1 MRLFL
6 SLFFVVSCFLSNAQE
21 KNSLLWEISGNGL
34 LQSSYLYGT
43 MHVSK
48 KIAFRLDDVFY
59 EALNSSEVIALE
71 SDPNTWLDNEDTM
84 GFAFGESFMT
94 KGFYTDAFK
103 IENPKKEEISNYL
116 GFEDQMINSILYRS
130 DENSQNFEEDTYLDM
145 FIYQAGKKFG
155 KPIIALEDIEES
167 TALVGRA
174 SFNSIKDK
182 PAEWLQKKMQQEEP
196 LQMLQDAYRERNINL
211 LDSIDKGMYT
221 AYYLQNMLY
230 TRNSNMA
237 TKLDSTIK
245 NAKVFAGIGAAHLPG
260 EHGVI
265 ALLRKKGY
273 TVKALTSKS
282 SQKGTSLKER
292 FEEKIKEHKY
302 TRQSVDD
309 SLFTISLPN
318 KLYPIAEFSN
328 TFYIS
333 PDLANGSFFT
343 VNRIPTYS
351 FLKKDATFTIE
362 DIDKLL
368 FENIPGKI
376 LEKNKIIRSGFEGID
391 VKNLLKNGEH
401 QRYQIFVT
409 PLEIIIFKM
418 GGHGAFVK
426 QYADTIFNSIE
437 FKNSDNTLKNI
448 SSIYADFEVEM
459 PSNYAFTNTK
469 RAGNRFIQGVD
480 TKNNTYRFLKK
491 ATLHDYNYIE
501 EDSFEL
507 KQIQHRFYQDLELKP
522 IYKEFNSINLQS
534 FAETDHL
541 SNKKLHLMTQIK
553 GDEYYL
559 LGIVTSNPEEANRY
573 FNSFKIK
580 LPKYHETFS
589 TVKDTALFFTT
600 ISPVKPPKFVVNSN
614 GYTKKEIKP
623 YNAYNKRSVYQNK
636 NNEAI
641 AVQLNKSHDF
651 LMFTSIDSVWAL
663 RKKLYAQKR
672 FTITHEKISYNPKGY
687 SELQLTLT
695 DTAST
700 RGILI
705 KNILKG
711 GALYEIQAV
720 IDTISK
726 PSKFIKEFFDNFQP
740 LDTLI
745 GKDILLDKTNQ
756 FFNALRNNDSIVLNG
771 YPFIQFEKKH
781 IDSLKQI
788 ITEFD
793 FKENQKNIQ
802 SYLIERLAA
811 IDDTEAIDFY
821 SDFYQKSYNNSSS
834 QTKVLQAI
842 AKKST
847 SESAQ
852 QLLDLMSI
860 DLPLASSSY
869 EIFQI
874 FKPYMDSLPLAK
886 KLYPE
891 ILDYSAIE
899 EYKSSILS
907 LLAKLK
913 AEGLIKPNSYKKF
926 RKQMLNDAKIQ
937 LKRELG
943 KTNNR
948 KTNPYY
954 DNIFAGKRS
963 SVLEDYVQLLQP
975 FAQEKEMQ
983 LFFEK
988 LDLLKDPDIQTTK
1001 VALLA
1006 TKPNAIKTEELTDLA
1021 SAINS
1026 RNLLFLK
1033 LKEAGKL
1040 ALFPSRYKTQ
1050 KQLAES
1056 QLFERKNFENEKD
1069 SILFVAEK
1077 EITYRNKQYIA
1088 YIFKHR
1094 DGSDYDKNFKM
1105 YISVYEETSKLAG
1118 KPFYKNSGYRIEDTD
1133 TDEEMVAVVIEE
1145 FLLRE
1150 RPRAEVYRPNQGNNF
1165 GYYDY

>member
-1 MRLFL
+1 MRLLL
-6 SLFFVVSCFLSNAQE
+6 SFFFVLSYFVSNAQE

-34 LQSSYLYGT
+34 KQSSYLYGT

-59 EALNSSEVIALE
+59 EALNNSEVIALE
-71 SDPNTWLDNEDTM
+71 SDPNTWLDNEDSM
-84 GFAFGESFMT
+84 GFTFGESFMT
-94 KGFYTDAFK
+94 KGFYTNTFK
-103 IENPKKEEISNYL
+103 IENPKKEELSAYL
-116 GFEDQMINSILYRS
+116 GLEDQMINSILYRS
-130 DENSQNFEEDTYLDM
+130 DESSQNFEEDTYLDM

-155 KPIIALEDIEES
+155 KSVIALEDTEES

-174 SFNSIKDK
+174 SFNSLKEK
-182 PAEWLQKKMQQEEP
+182 PAEWLQKKMQQQEP
-196 LQMLQDAYRERNINL
+196 LQLLQDAYRERNINL

-221 AYYLQNMLY
+221 PYYLQNMLY
-230 TRNSNMA
+230 TRNNNMA
-237 TKLDSTIK
+237 IKLDSTIK
-245 NAKVFAGIGAAHLPG
+245 RSKVFAGIGAAHLPG
-260 EHGVI
+260 ERGVI

-273 TVKALTSKS
+273 TVKALTSKTTE
-282 SQKGTSLKER
+282 KGTTLKEV
-292 FEEKIKEHKY
+292 FEEKIKENKY
-302 TRQSVDD
+302 SYQTVDD
-309 SLFTISLPN
+309 SLFSISLPN

-351 FLKKDATFTIE
+351 FLKKDAVYTIE

-376 LEKNKIIRSGFEGID
+376 VAKNKIVRNGFEGID

-418 GGHGAFVK
+418 GGHGTFVT
-426 QYADTIFNSIE
+426 QYSDTIFNSIR
-437 FKNSDNTLKNI
+437 FKEMNNTLKMVH
-448 SSIYADFEVEM
+448 SIYDDFEVEM
-459 PSNYAFTNTK
+459 PSNYAFTNTS
-469 RAGNRFIQGVD
+469 RSGNRFIQGVD
-480 TKNNTYRFLKK
+480 SKNNTYRFLKK
-491 ATLHDYNYIE
+491 ATLHDFNYIE
-501 EDSFEL
+501 EDTFEL
-507 KQIQHRFYQDLELKP
+507 KQIQHRFYQDLELKGV
-522 IYKEFNSINLQS
+522 YKEFNHNSLKS
-534 FAETDHL
+534 SAVTDSL
-541 SNKKLHLMTQIK
+541 SGKKLHLMTKIK
-553 GDEYYL
+553 GEDYYL
-559 LGIVTSNPEEANRY
+559 LGISTTDTEEAKAY
-573 FNSFKIK
+573 FNSFTLKA
-580 LPKYHETFS
+580 PKYHETYS
-589 TVKDTALFFTT
+589 MVKDTALFFTT
-600 ISPVKPPKFVVNSN
+600 IAPVKPPKFVVNSN
-614 GYTKKEIKP
+614 GYTKKDIKP
-623 YNAYNKRSVYQNK
+623 YDAYSKRTVYQNK

-641 AVQLNKSHDF
+641 TVQLNKSHDF
-651 LMFTSIDSVWAL
+651 LMFTSIDSVWSL
-663 RKKLYAQKR
+663 RKKLYSYKR
-672 FTITHEKISYNPKGY
+672 FNITHEKISQNPKGY

-711 GALYEIQAV
+711 GALYELQAV
-720 IDTISK
+720 IDTVSK
-726 PSKFIKEFFDNFQP
+726 PSKFVQEFFDNFQP
-740 LDTLI
+740 LDTI
-745 GKDILLDKTNQ
+745 ISKDILADKTNQ
-756 FFNALRNNDSIVLNG
+756 FFKALRSNDSIILNG
-771 YPFIQFEKKH
+771 YQFIQFEKKH
-781 IDSLKQI
+781 IDSLKNI

-793 FKENQKNIQ
+793 FKESQKNIQ

-811 IDDTEAIDFY
+811 IDDSDAIDFY
-821 SDFYQKSYNNSSS
+821 NDFYQKSYNNSSS

-847 SESAQ
+847 SESAK
-852 QLLDLMSI
+852 QLLNLMSV

-899 EYKSSILS
+899 EYKSSIFS

-913 AEGLIKPNSYKKF
+913 AEGLVKPSSYKKY

-937 LKRELG
+937 LKRALG
-943 KTNNR
+943 KSKNKNTSQH
-948 KTNPYY
+948 Y
-954 DNIFAGKRS
+954 DNFYLGKQN

-975 FAQEKEMQ
+975 FAKEKEVQ

-988 LDLLKDPDIQTTK
+988 LNLLEDPDIQTTK
-1001 VALLA
+1001 AALLA
-1006 TKPNAIKTEELTDLA
+1006 STPNAIKTEELNKLA
-1021 SAINS
+1021 AAINS

-1040 ALFPSRYKTQ
+1040 SLFPKTYKTQ

-1056 QLFERKNFENEKD
+1056 QLFERKNTLEEKD
-1069 SILFVAEK
+1069 SIVFISQK
-1077 EITYRNKQYIA
+1077 EIIYRNKKYIG
-1088 YIFKHR
+1088 YVFKHR
-1094 DGSDYDKNFKM
+1094 DGEDYDKNFKM
-1105 YISVYEETSKLAG
+1105 YLSVYEDTDTLKG
-1118 KPFYKNSGYRIEDTD
+1118 KPFYNNSGYRIEDTD
-1133 TDEEMVAVVIEE
+1133 TDEEMAALVIEE

-1150 RPRAEVYRPNQGNNF
+1150 RPRAEAYRPDQGNNF

>member
-1 MRLFL
+1 M
-6 SLFFVVSCFLSNAQE
+6 SSAQE

-34 LQSSYLYGT
+34 KQSSYLYGT

-59 EALNSSEVIALE
+59 EALNNSDVIALE
-71 SDPNTWLDNEDTM
+71 SDPNTWLDNEDSM

-94 KGFYTDAFK
+94 KGFYTSAFK
-103 IENPKKEEISNYL
+103 IENPKKEEISSYL

-145 FIYQAGKKFG
+145 FIYQAGKKFN
-155 KPIIALEDIEES
+155 KPVIALEDIEES

-182 PAEWLQKKMQQEEP
+182 PAEWLQKKMQQQEP
-196 LQMLQDAYRERNINL
+196 LQLLQDAYRERNINL

-221 AYYLQNMLY
+221 EYYLQNMLY
-230 TRNSNMA
+230 TRNINMA

-245 NAKVFAGIGAAHLPG
+245 HSKVFAGIGAAHLPG

-265 ALLRKKGY
+265 ALLRKQGY

-282 SQKGTSLKER
+282 SKKGVHLKEV
-292 FEEKIKEHKY
+292 FEEKIKENKY
-302 TRQSVDD
+302 LYQSVDD
-309 SLFTISLPN
+309 SLFTVSLPN

-328 TFYIS
+328 TFYVS

-351 FLKKDATFTIE
+351 FLKEDAVYSIE

-376 LEKNKIIRSGFEGID
+376 IEKTNISRNGFKGID
-391 VKNLLKNGEH
+391 IKNLLKNGEH

-418 GGHGAFVK
+418 GGHGTYVK
-426 QYADTIFNSIE
+426 QFSDTIFNSIL
-437 FKNSDNTLKNI
+437 FKDLKNTLKI
-448 SSIYADFEVEM
+448 VSSSYDDFEVEM
-459 PSNYAFTNTK
+459 PANYTFTNT
-469 RAGNRFIQGVD
+469 RRTGNRFIQGV
-480 TKNNTYRFLKK
+480 NSNYNTYRFLKK
-491 ATLHDYNYIE
+491 VTLHDYNYIE

-507 KQIQHRFYQDLELKP
+507 KQIQHRFYQDLKLKP
-522 IYKEFNSINLQS
+522 TYKEFKNNSLES
-534 FAETDHL
+534 VAVTDSL
-541 SNKKLHLMTQIK
+541 SDKQLHLMTKIK
-553 GDEYYL
+553 GEDYYL
-559 LGIVTSNPEEANRY
+559 LGILTPNTEEATAY

-580 LPKYHETFS
+580 AAKYPEPYS
-589 TVKDTALFFTT
+589 MVKDTALFFTT

-614 GYTKKEIKP
+614 GYNKKEIKP
-623 YNAYNKRSVYQNK
+623 YNAYTKRSVYQNK

-641 AVQLNKSHDF
+641 TVQLNKSHDF
-651 LMFTSIDSVWAL
+651 LMFTSLDSVWAL
-663 RKKLYAQKR
+663 RKKLYAYKR
-672 FTITHEKISYNPKGY
+672 FNTTHEKIIHHPKGY

-700 RGILI
+700 RGIMI

-711 GALYEIQAV
+711 GALYELQAV
-720 IDTISK
+720 IDTIRK
-726 PSKFIKEFFDNFQP
+726 PSKFVQEFFDNFQP
-740 LDTLI
+740 LDTVI
-745 GKDILLDKTNQ
+745 GKNVLTDKTNQ
-756 FFNALRNNDSIVLNG
+756 FFKALRNNDSIVLNG
-771 YPFIQFEKKH
+771 YPFIQFEKKD
-781 IDSLKQI
+781 IDSLKHI

-811 IDDTEAIDFY
+811 IDDSETIAFY
-821 SDFYQKSYNNSSS
+821 SDFYQDSYNNSSS
-834 QTKVLQAI
+834 QTKILQAI

-847 SESAQ
+847 SESAE
-852 QLLDLMSI
+852 QLLNLMSV
-860 DLPLASSSY
+860 DLPLVSSSY

-899 EYKSSILS
+899 EYKSSIFS

-913 AEGLIKPNSYKKF
+913 AEGLIKKNSYKKY

-943 KTNNR
+943 KTNN
-948 KTNPYY
+948 KNTNQYY
-954 DNIFAGKRS
+954 NNLNVNKKS
-963 SVLEDYVQLLQP
+963 SVLEDYIQLLQP
-975 FAQEKEMQ
+975 FAKDKEVQ
-983 LFFEK
+983 LFFKK

-1001 VALLA
+1001 AALLA
-1006 TKPNAIKTEELTDLA
+1006 STPNALNKEELNELA
-1021 SAINS
+1021 KEINS

-1033 LKEAGKL
+1033 LKEVNKL
-1040 ALFPSRYKTQ
+1040 PLFPAKYKTQ
-1050 KQLAES
+1050 KLLAEA
-1056 QLFERKNFENEKD
+1056 QLFERKNFKEEND
-1069 SILFVAEK
+1069 SILFLVQK
-1077 EITYRNKQYIA
+1077 EITYRNKKYIG
-1088 YIFKHR
+1088 YVFKHR
-1094 DGSDYDKNFKM
+1094 DGDDYDKNFKM
-1105 YISVYEETSKLAG
+1105 YLAVYEATGELKT

-1133 TDEEMVAVVIEE
+1133 TDDEMVTVVIEE

-1150 RPRAEVYRPNQGNNF
+1150 RPRAEVYRPNQVNNF
-1165 GYYDY
+1165 GYHDY